1 MCSWE
6 NYETS
11 GPVFIRENGELRC
24 LNDSSLALGSLRHCR
39 VPPSR
44 PFPRGFSVRL
54 RGDGGSQAPVSI
66 CRRKEHF
73 VFTYTKEGNLRYTAK
88 SLFKMA
94 LLFVAENVQ
103 HIDSLVGFPEQ
114 IAEQLFIAAEEKQK
128 FADAESGT
136 RALRLFSEAYG
147 DLVLKSL
154 CLRKRHLLV
163 SEKLEEIKMFHNLKS
178 LDLYGCKLGD
188 NHEILPHLT
197 SEALSSLTWLSLGDN
212 ILSDYG
218 LRKLTAPIRVMKR
231 GLDCLKLLDLSY
243 NPLSEQAV
251 GYLTC
256 FSALQ
261 GLDVSGTEI
270 KISERVKQTFCDGMG
285 LVLSEVPLT
294 DLCHSRCKTRGWA
307 EQVVNQWEICRAES
321 SKLRASLQRDN
332 VLRFYGRK
340 RFVHEAAKG
349 ASSGKEE
356 EEDDEKT
363 RIHFCKAASSSQK
376 TGQTSGADGQK
387 APPSQK
393 KRKREASYP
402 APHPGPPAKQKAVP
416 LTVEDWDLLNSY

>member
-24 LNDSSLALGSLRHCR
+24 LNDSSLSIGSLRHCR
-39 VPPSR
+39 IPPSR
-44 PFPRGFSVRL
+44 PFPRGFTVRL

-103 HIDSLVGFPEQ
+103 HIDSLIGFPEQ

-128 FADAESGT
+128 FADAKSGT

-147 DLVLKSL
+147 HLVLKSL

-163 SEKLEEIKMFHNLKS
+163 SEKLEEIKMFHDLKS

-256 FSALQ
+256 FPALQ

-270 KISERVKQTFCDGMG
+270 QISEHVKETLRDGMG
-285 LVLSEVPLT
+285 LVLAEVPLT
-294 DLCHSRCKTRGWA
+294 DLCHSHCKTRGWA
-307 EQVVNQWEICRAES
+307 EQVVKQWEIRRAEL
-321 SKLRASLQRDN
+321 SKLRASLPKDD

-349 ASSGKEE
+349 ATSRKKGE
-356 EEDDEKT
+356 EEDDDEKA

-376 TGQTSGADGQK
+376 
-387 APPSQK
+387 
-393 KRKREASYP
+393 RKREASPP
-402 APHPGPPAKQKAVP
+402 ALHPSPLAKQKAVQ